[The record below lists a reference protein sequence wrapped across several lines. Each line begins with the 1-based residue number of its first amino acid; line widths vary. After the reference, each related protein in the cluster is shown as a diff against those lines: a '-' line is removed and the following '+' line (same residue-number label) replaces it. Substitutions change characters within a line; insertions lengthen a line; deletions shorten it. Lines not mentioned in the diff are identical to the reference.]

1 MRYDNGAV
9 RRQDRLLSEE
19 RAMELLRKGEYGFLA
34 MASAEGGYGVP
45 INYAVKGDTIYMHC
59 APEGAK
65 LRAIANDERVMFCV
79 VGERRV
85 VPAEFTTM
93 YESVMAQGSARIVD
107 SEAERREALR
117 LIVEKYSPEHCNEG
131 MAAIER
137 SISRTAVIAIDVKC
151 LTGKQKSR

>member
-1 MRYDNGAV
+1 
-9 RRQDRLLSEE
+9 
-19 RAMELLRKGEYGFLA
+19 
-34 MASAEGGYGVP
+34 
-45 INYAVKGDTIYMHC
+45 MHC

-79 VGERRV
+79 VGQRPV

-93 YESVMAQGSARIVD
+93 YESVMAQGAARIVD
-107 SEAERREALR
+107 TETERREALK

>member
-19 RAMELLRKGEYGFLA
+19 RALELLLSGEYGFLA
-34 MASAEGGYGVP
+34 MASDDGGYGVP
-45 INYAVKGDTIYMHC
+45 VNYAVDGNTIYVHC

-79 VGERRV
+79 VGQKRI

-93 YESVMAQGSARIVD
+93 YESVMAQGSARLVD

-117 LIVEKYSPEHCNEG
+117 MIVEKYSPEHREKG

-137 SISRTAVIAIDVKC
+137 SISRTAVIAIDVHC